1 MQKNIKIVVASSNK
15 GKILEIKEFF
25 KSFEIVSMAEE
36 GIILDIKEDGKSF
49 EENALI
55 KARAVFDAL
64 IQKENILILSD
75 DSGLCVEALADEP
88 NIYSARYAN
97 WLKGI
102 DENSSDLQNNLAL
115 IQKLQEKQ
123 IEKSNARFIAAMVLL
138 GNLKSQKVQFIAQ
151 GECLGRV
158 YDNQKGDKGFGYD
171 SLFEPLGFDKR
182 MAEMELVQKNQISHR
197 FKALEN
203 LKKQLQDFLDA

>member
-1 MQKNIKIVVASSNK
+1 MQKNIKMIVASSNK
-15 GKILEIKEFF
+15 GKILEIKDFF

-36 GIILDIKEDGKSF
+36 GIDLDIKENGKSF
-49 EENALI
+49 MENALI
-55 KARAVFDAL
+55 KAKAVFDAL
-64 IQKENILILSD
+64 IQKENVLILSD

-97 WLKGI
+97 WLEGI

-115 IQKLQEKQ
+115 IQKLQEKKL
-123 IEKSNARFIAAMVLL
+123 ERSSARFIAAMVLL
-138 GNLKSQKVQFIAQ
+138 GNLKSQEIQFLAQ
-151 GECLGRV
+151 EECLGVV

-182 MAEMELVQKNQISHR
+182 MAEMDLVQKNQISHR
-197 FKALEN
+197 FKALKN
-203 LKKQLQDFLDA
+203 LKKQLQDFLNA